1 MGFYRGPNIVTDGLI
16 LALDAGSTRSYPGSG
31 TAWNDLSGSGNN
43 GVLTN
48 GPVFSSANGGSFDF
62 DGSDDFVAIGGDLT
76 LQVFSVCLWVNPGT
90 SQVTYADIIDN
101 NHTGSRGWV
110 LQQNADSLNNYYF
123 YAMGTTTSN
132 FNIPASVWSQ
142 VILTYSSTSNERK
155 VYLNGVNIRSAT
167 APTITY
173 DGTEYLRLARWGPG
187 GRNWNGLIARTL
199 MYSKVLTQAEVSQN
213 FNAQKSRFG
222 L

>member
-1 MGFYRGPNIVTDGLI
+1 MGAFGGPDIVEDGLI
-16 LALDAGSTRSYPGSG
+16 LALDAGSERSYPGSG

-48 GPVFSSANGGSFDF
+48 GPVFSSANGGSFNF

-101 NHTGSRGWV
+101 NHTGSRSWV
-110 LQQNADSLNNYYF
+110 LQQNGNSLNNYYF

-132 FNIPASVWSQ
+132 LYIPAGIWSQ
-142 VILTYSSTSNERK
+142 VILTYSSTGNERK
-155 VYLNGVNIRSAT
+155 IYLNGVDVKTAT

-173 DGTEYLRLARWGPG
+173 DGTEYLNLAKWGLG
-187 GRNWNGLIARTL
+187 GRNWNGSMSRVL
-199 MYSKVLTQAEVSQN
+199 MYSKALTQAEVTQN
-213 FNAQKSRFG
+213 YNAQKNRFI
-222 L
+222 